1 MEIFLPLPPFFFIL
15 LASRLGKRACTRVLL
30 FFFFAFSFSSV
41 AGFPFSLLLSILVFL
56 VSFSRSRQHTGFFF
70 PLLVFSL
77 RWGLLLLLFFFSTF
91 YFFHGGNVVVR

>member
-1 MEIFLPLPPFFFIL
+1 MEIFLPLPPFFFVSSWLRALGKGLVRACYFFLLSLFRLL
-15 LASRLGKRACTRVLL
+15 LASL
-30 FFFFAFSFSSV
+30 FPCYYLFLFSW
-41 AGFPFSLLLSILVFL
+41 SLFRDQDSTL
-56 VSFSRSRQHTGFFF
+56 GFFF